1 MQRPLPEPAEPPRP
15 DRDVEAH
22 EWQRAHASL
31 ELARATGQA
40 FRLCEALAALSRIK
54 RRAGWPQDAAEAL
67 DEALRWA
74 SVLGSIDT
82 LVDLLCERG
91 ELAMDTACDSDTPV
105 AQADA
110 DLLLQA
116 RACAAEA
123 ASLAH
128 QVSCPDWEVK
138 VLLRASDLF
147 NRLGHNGE
155 AVALQA
161 RALLRMNAGTAP
173 QADGHGAPGPVAV
186 TRPVKLQ

>member
-1 MQRPLPEPAEPPRP
+1 MSPLKPEPVEPQQH
-15 DRDVEAH
+15 DHEVEAH

-31 ELARATGQA
+31 DLARATGQG
-40 FRLCEALAALSRIK
+40 FRLCEALAALSRIE
-54 RRAGWPQDAAEAL
+54 RRAGWLQDAADAL
-67 DEALRWA
+67 DESLRWA
-74 SVLGSIDT
+74 RVLGGVDN

-91 ELAMDTACDSDTPV
+91 ELAMDTACDNNTPV

-128 QVSCPDWEVK
+128 QVSCPAWEVK

-161 RALLRMNAGTAP
+161 RALLRMNASPGTQTDA
-173 QADGHGAPGPVAV
+173 HGGPRNVAV
-186 TRPVKLQ
+186 ARPVKLQ